1 MAYRLDPRVQEVVP
15 RGRGPLL
22 ERLAGPLGV
31 VLLVWVAFILQPLGG
46 RELLLNFG
54 VPAHDFTRPW
64 TYFTSIFLHGSV
76 AHVSGNTTFLALLGV
91 LIGLEGRRRWLAVF
105 VGSAIGAG
113 LFISAFTPVG
123 LTIGA
128 SGIVFGYFGYI
139 LAAALVERTPWVKLV
154 RIVVAIV
161 LLSAYSATI
170 LVGFL
175 PSGGVS
181 WQAHVGGFV
190 GGIVVAVIAEKVV
203 EPRSENAERRPPNPY

>member
-1 MAYRLDPRVQEVVP
+1 MLFR
-15 RGRGPLL
+15 
-22 ERLAGPLGV
+22 
-31 VLLVWVAFILQPLGG
+31 
-46 RELLLNFG
+46 
-54 VPAHDFTRPW
+54 
-64 TYFTSIFLHGSV
+64 S
-76 AHVSGNTTFLALLGV
+76 
-91 LIGLEGRRRWLAVF
+91 LAVF

-154 RIVVAIV
+154 RIVVAIM

-203 EPRSENAERRPPNPY
+203 EPRSENAARRPSNPY